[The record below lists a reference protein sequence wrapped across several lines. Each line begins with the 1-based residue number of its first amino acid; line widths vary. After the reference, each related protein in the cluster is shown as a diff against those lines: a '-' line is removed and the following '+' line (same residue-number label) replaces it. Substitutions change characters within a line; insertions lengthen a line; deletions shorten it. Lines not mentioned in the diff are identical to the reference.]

1 MTLDNSSIR
10 QEINNLTKTKSR
22 LEANPDNIDKGL
34 AQLVLTLIEL
44 LRRLME
50 KQAMNRIENNSLT
63 DEEIEELGLTFMK
76 LDEKMKEMMMI
87 FDLTEE
93 DLNIN
98 LGPLGDLM

>member
-1 MTLDNSSIR
+1 LKDLDIKE
-10 QEINNLTKTKSR
+10 EIEKLQTTKNR
-22 LEANPDNIDKGL
+22 LEANKDNVDKGL

-50 KQAMNRIENNSLT
+50 KQAMNRIENNSLS
-63 DEEIEELGLTFMK
+63 EQEIEELGLTFMK
-76 LDEKMKEMMMI
+76 LDEKMKELMDI
-87 FDLTEE
+87 FELTED

>member
-1 MTLDNSSIR
+1 MDNSSIR

>member
-1 MTLDNSSIR
+1 MKHLDIKE
-10 QEINNLTKTKSR
+10 EIERLQTTKNR
-22 LEANPDNIDKGL
+22 LEANKDNVDKGL

-50 KQAMNRIENNSLT
+50 KQAMNRIENNSLS
-63 DEEIEELGLTFMK
+63 EQEIEELGLTFMK
-76 LDEKMKEMMMI
+76 LDEKMKELMDI
-87 FDLTEE
+87 FELTED

>member
-1 MTLDNSSIR
+1 MKDLLDVKREVESFQKSNTRLNTNS
-10 QEINNLTKTKSR
+10 
-22 LEANPDNIDKGL
+22 DNVDKGL

-50 KQAMNRIENNSLT
+50 KQAMHRIENNSLT

-76 LDEKMKEMMMI
+76 LDIKIKELLEI
-87 FDLTEE
+87 FDLSEE

>member
-1 MTLDNSSIR
+1 LEDLDIKKEVER
-10 QEINNLTKTKSR
+10 LQKTKNR
-22 LEANPDNIDKGL
+22 LEANKDNVDKGL
-34 AQLVLTLIEL
+34 AQLVLTLIQL

-50 KQAMNRIENNSLT
+50 KQAMTRIENNSVSNQ
-63 DEEIEELGLTFMK
+63 EIEELGLTFMK
-76 LDEKMKEMMMI
+76 LDEKIKEMMEI

>member
-1 MTLDNSSIR
+1 MKDLDIKE
-10 QEINNLTKTKSR
+10 EIERLQTTKNR
-22 LEANPDNIDKGL
+22 LEANKDNVDKGL

-50 KQAMNRIENNSLT
+50 KQAMNRIENNSLS
-63 DEEIEELGLTFMK
+63 EQEIEELGLTFMK
-76 LDEKMKEMMMI
+76 LDEKMKELMDI
-87 FDLTEE
+87 FELTED

>member
-1 MTLDNSSIR
+1 MKDLDIKE
-10 QEINNLTKTKSR
+10 EIEKLQTTKNR
-22 LEANPDNIDKGL
+22 LEANKDNVDKGL

-50 KQAMNRIENNSLT
+50 KQAMNRIENNSLS
-63 DEEIEELGLTFMK
+63 EQEIEELGLTFMK
-76 LDEKMKEMMMI
+76 LDEKMKELMDI
-87 FDLTEE
+87 FELTED

>member
-1 MTLDNSSIR
+1 MEKLQT
-10 QEINNLTKTKSR
+10 TKNR
-22 LEANPDNIDKGL
+22 LEANKDNVDKGL

-50 KQAMNRIENNSLT
+50 KQAMNRIENNSLS
-63 DEEIEELGLTFMK
+63 EQEIEELGLTFMK
-76 LDEKMKEMMMI
+76 LDEKMKELMDI
-87 FDLTEE
+87 FELTED

>member
-1 MTLDNSSIR
+1 MEDLDIKKEVER
-10 QEINNLTKTKSR
+10 LQKTKNR
-22 LEANPDNIDKGL
+22 LEANKDNVDKGL
-34 AQLVLTLIEL
+34 AQLVLTLIQL

-50 KQAMNRIENNSLT
+50 KQAMTRIENNSVSNQ
-63 DEEIEELGLTFMK
+63 EIEELGLTFMK
-76 LDEKMKEMMMI
+76 LDEKIKEMMEI